1 MRFFFLFFLLFFSTS
16 SFADISDIKILGNK
30 RISDKS
36 ILDLIDRK
44 TKNVDSFF
52 INDLTKKIYSTE
64 FFSDVTIDYKNNI
77 LNIKV
82 SENPVVNFFYL
93 DGVKD
98 AEKED
103 LYKILY
109 LKENSIFSTNRLNQ
123 DLTKVIEFYKKD
135 GYFKASIKPEVI
147 KIEGNQVNVI
157 FNINKGDKVY
167 VKNVYF
173 IGDKYFSSS
182 QLISQINTAEYKW
195 WNFFSSPYFKPRSSD
210 CGAT

>member
-82 SENPVVNFFYL
+82 SENPVVNFF
-93 DGVKD
+93 
-98 AEKED
+98 
-103 LYKILY
+103 I
-109 LKENSIFSTNRLNQ
+109 
-123 DLTKVIEFYKKD
+123 
-135 GYFKASIKPEVI
+135 
-147 KIEGNQVNVI
+147 
-157 FNINKGDKVY
+157 
-167 VKNVYF
+167 
-173 IGDKYFSSS
+173 
-182 QLISQINTAEYKW
+182 
-195 WNFFSSPYFKPRSSD
+195 
-210 CGAT
+210 